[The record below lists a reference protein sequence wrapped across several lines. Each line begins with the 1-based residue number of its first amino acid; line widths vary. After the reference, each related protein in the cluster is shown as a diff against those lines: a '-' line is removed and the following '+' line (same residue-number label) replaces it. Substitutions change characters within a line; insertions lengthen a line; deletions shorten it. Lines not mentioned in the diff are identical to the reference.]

1 MAQTV
6 AEVTAP
12 SSGQI
17 LLWQTSTGVSPDPL
31 PADVEDGVTS
41 VYRAS
46 SFNDPVEIVIE
57 NSDATNACYLGG
69 AGVTGANNGTKLA
82 AGAQVTRSVVGNDS
96 EYVAGNGN
104 AVDVIVK
111 VSRQ

>member
-31 PADVEDGVTS
+31 PADV
-41 VYRAS
+41 
-46 SFNDPVEIVIE
+46 
-57 NSDATNACYLGG
+57 L
-69 AGVTGANNGTKLA
+69 
-82 AGAQVTRSVVGNDS
+82 
-96 EYVAGNGN
+96 VAGPAVLEKDHLGDGRQCIAGLHDIN
-104 AVDVIVK
+104 ANLVGIGAVVLA
-111 VSRQ
+111 VSQRSLGFRRKGSVADYLDGAVCCG